1 MHWDP
6 LIKMVMRL
14 YINHRKKISFFIVG
28 CISMHAYDAYIN
40 INQIHMYILFF
51 RSINYWKVRKSCG
64 GYKEQ
69 K

>member
-6 LIKMVMRL
+6 LIKMVMD
-14 YINHRKKISFFIVG
+14 YILIIERKSHFFIVG
-28 CISMHAYDAYIN
+28 CISMHPYDAYIN

-51 RSINYWKVRKSCG
+51 RIINYWKVRKSCG